1 MTSNSKSKRLNHESD
16 TEANALG
23 RSERAC
29 GAHKKSSVWIHPMNL
44 SNPQKLEPAPGL
56 PVGRFVQDRDL
67 GRNGRVKVAKKKEKE
82 KDILEPIVLN
92 E

>member
-1 MTSNSKSKRLNHESD
+1 MKNTTDLSTQEKKARVTSPRIKMNSNSKSKRLNHESD

-56 PVGRFVQDRDL
+56 PVDL
-67 GRNGRVKVAKKKEKE
+67 FKTATWAEMEG
-82 KDILEPIVLN
+82 
-92 E
+92 